1 MIGQILDDS
10 NYTTRSFRTMW
21 MEFSIQF
28 NIPVT
33 LITVRRTKIF
43 VQMKR
48 NLNNILIND
57 RFSFIILII

>member
-1 MIGQILDDS
+1 
-10 NYTTRSFRTMW
+10 

-33 LITVRRTKIF
+33 LITVRPTKIF